1 MLEIKNLHASVE
13 DKEILKGINLKI
25 NKGEIHVI
33 MGPNGSG
40 KSTLTKVIMDH
51 PDYEVTE
58 GEIIFEGQD
67 ISDESTDKRAKLG
80 LFLSFQNP
88 EEVEGVS
95 VENFLRTAQI
105 NLTGEKPKLL
115 EFRRNLNKE
124 LEELEF
130 DKDYANRYLNVG
142 FSGGEKKKSE
152 ILQMK
157 MLDPKLI
164 MLDETDSG
172 LDVDAT
178 KIVSREVEAFLNE
191 EKSAIIITHHSSILE
206 SIKPDYVHIMIDGN
220 LIKTGDASLIDE
232 IERDGYKNYRNSEEV
247 NND

>member
-1 MLEIKNLHASVE
+1 MLEIKDLKAQVE
-13 DKEILKGINLKI
+13 DKEILNGINLKI

-58 GEIIFEGQD
+58 GEIFFEGED
-67 ISDESTDKRAKLG
+67 ISDLSTDKRAKLG
-80 LFLSFQNP
+80 MFLSFQNP
-88 EEVEGVS
+88 EEVEGIS

-115 EFRRNLNKE
+115 EFKRGLKKE
-124 LEELEF
+124 LEDLGF
-130 DKDYANRYLNVG
+130 DSSYAERYLNVG
-142 FSGGEKKKSE
+142 FSGGEKKKNE
-152 ILQMK
+152 ILQIK
-157 MLDPKLI
+157 MLDPKFI

-178 KIVSREVEAFLNE
+178 KTVSSEVENFLNE
-191 EKSAIIITHHSSILE
+191 EKSALIITHHSSILE
-206 SIKPDYVHIMIDGN
+206 SIKPDKVHIMIDGK
-220 LIKTGDASLIDE
+220 IVKTGDSSLISE
-232 IERDGYKNYRNSEEV
+232 IEKDGYKKYRDGELNG
-247 NND
+247 

>member
-247 NND
+247 SND

>member
-13 DKEILKGINLKI
+13 DKEILKGIDLKI
-25 NKGEIHVI
+25 NAGEVHVI

-58 GEIIFEGQD
+58 GEIYFDGEE
-67 ISDESTDKRAKLG
+67 ISEESTDKRAKMG
-80 LFLSFQNP
+80 MFLSFQNP

-95 VENFLRTAQI
+95 VENFLRTAMT
-105 NLTGEKPKLL
+105 NLKDEKVKLL
-115 EFRRNLNKE
+115 EFRRNLKSQ
-124 LEELEF
+124 LEELGF
-130 DKDYANRYLNVG
+130 DKEYAERYLNVG
-142 FSGGEKKKSE
+142 FSGGEKKKNE

-157 MLDPKLI
+157 VLDPKFI

-178 KIVSREVEAFLNE
+178 KIVSKEVRSFINE
-191 EKSAIIITHHSSILE
+191 SKAALIITHHSSILE
-206 SIKPDYVHIMIDGN
+206 SIEPDYVHVMIEGK
-220 LIKTGDASLIDE
+220 IVKTSDKSLIED
-232 IERDGYKNYRNSEEV
+232 IERDGYKKIREEV
-247 NND
+247 MNG

>member
-1 MLEIKNLHASVE
+1 MLEIKNLHANVE
-13 DKEILKGINLKI
+13 DKEILKGIDLTI

-58 GEIIFEGQD
+58 GEIIFEGED

-95 VENFLRTAQI
+95 VENFLRTAMS
-105 NLTGEKPKLL
+105 NLKDEKVKLL

-124 LEELEF
+124 LEDIGF
-130 DKDYANRYLNVG
+130 DKEYAERYLNVG
-142 FSGGEKKKSE
+142 FSGGEKKKNE

-157 MLDPKLI
+157 VLNPKFI

-178 KIVSREVEAFLNE
+178 KVVSKEVKEYLDEDKAAL
-191 EKSAIIITHHSSILE
+191 IITHHSSILE
-206 SIKPDYVHIMIDGN
+206 YIKPDYVHIMLEGKIV
-220 LIKTGDASLIDE
+220 KSSDASLIDE
-232 IERDGYKNYRNSEEV
+232 IERDGYSKIREEV
-247 NND
+247 LNG

>member
-13 DKEILKGINLKI
+13 DREILKGINLKI

-115 EFRRNLNKE
+115 EFRKNLNKE

>member
-13 DKEILKGINLKI
+13 GKEILKGINLTI
-25 NKGEIHVI
+25 NKGEIHVV

-58 GEIIFEGQD
+58 GEIYFEGQD
-67 ISDESTDKRAKLG
+67 ISEESTDKRAKLG
-80 LFLSFQNP
+80 MFLSFQNP

-95 VENFLRTAQI
+95 VENFLRTAMS
-105 NLTGEKPKLL
+105 NLKDEKVKLL

-124 LEELEF
+124 LEDIGF
-130 DKDYANRYLNVG
+130 DKEYAERYLNVG
-142 FSGGEKKKSE
+142 FSGGEKKKNE

-157 MLDPKLI
+157 VLNPKFI

-178 KIVSREVEAFLNE
+178 KVVSKEVKEYLDEDKAAL
-191 EKSAIIITHHSSILE
+191 IITHHSSILE
-206 SIKPDYVHIMIDGN
+206 YIKPDYVHIMLEGKIV
-220 LIKTGDASLIDE
+220 KSSDASLIDE
-232 IERDGYKNYRNSEEV
+232 IERDGYSKIREEV
-247 NND
+247 LNG

>member
-13 DKEILKGINLKI
+13 DREILKGINLKI

>member
-13 DKEILKGINLKI
+13 GKEILKGINLNI
-25 NKGEIHVI
+25 NKGEIHVV

-58 GEIIFEGQD
+58 GEIYFEGQD
-67 ISDESTDKRAKLG
+67 ISEESTDKRAKLG
-80 LFLSFQNP
+80 MFLSFQNP

-95 VENFLRTAQI
+95 VENFLRTAMS
-105 NLTGEKPKLL
+105 NLKDEKVKLL

-124 LEELEF
+124 LEDIGF
-130 DKDYANRYLNVG
+130 DKEYAERYLNVG
-142 FSGGEKKKSE
+142 FSGGEKKKNE

-157 MLDPKLI
+157 VLNPKFI

-178 KIVSREVEAFLNE
+178 KVVSKEVKEYLDEDKAAL
-191 EKSAIIITHHSSILE
+191 IITHHSSILE
-206 SIKPDYVHIMIDGN
+206 YIKPDYVHIMLEGKIV
-220 LIKTGDASLIDE
+220 KSSDASLIDE
-232 IERDGYKNYRNSEEV
+232 IERDGYSKIREEV
-247 NND
+247 LNG

>member
-1 MLEIKNLHASVE
+1 MLEIRNLHAQVE
-13 DKEILKGINLKI
+13 DKEILKGLDLTI
-25 NKGEIHVI
+25 NKGEVHVI

-58 GEIIFEGQD
+58 GEMFFEGED
-67 ISDESTDKRAKLG
+67 ISELSTDKRAKLG
-80 LFLSFQNP
+80 MFLSFQNP

-115 EFRRNLNKE
+115 EFKRGLKKE
-124 LEELEF
+124 LADIGF
-130 DKDYANRYLNVG
+130 DESYAERYLNVG
-142 FSGGEKKKSE
+142 FSGGEKKKNE

-157 MLDPKLI
+157 MLKPKFI

-178 KIVSREVEAFLNE
+178 KTVSGEVESYLDS
-191 EKSAIIITHHSSILE
+191 EKSALIITHHSSILE
-206 SIKPDYVHIMIDGN
+206 SIKPDKVHIMIEGK
-220 LIKTGDASLIDE
+220 IVKTGDASLIQE
-232 IERDGYKNYRNSEEV
+232 IETDGYKRYRDEV
-247 NND
+247 ENG

>member
-1 MLEIKNLHASVE
+1 MLEIKNLHAKVE
-13 DKEILKGINLKI
+13 DKEILKGIDLKI
-25 NKGEIHVI
+25 GKGEVHVI

-51 PDYEVTE
+51 PDYEVTK
-58 GEIIFEGQD
+58 GEIIFEGED
-67 ISDESTDKRAKLG
+67 ISDQSTDKRAKLG

-105 NLTGEKPKLL
+105 NLTGQKPKLL
-115 EFRRNLNKE
+115 EFRRKLNRE
-124 LEELEF
+124 LEDLEF

-157 MLDPKLI
+157 ILDPKLI

-178 KIVSREVEAFLNE
+178 KIVSREVQIFLTK
-191 EKSAIIITHHSSILE
+191 EKSALIITHHSSILD
-206 SIKPDYVHIMIDGN
+206 SIVPTFVHIMIEGK
-220 LIKTGDASLIDE
+220 IVKTGDSSLIDE
-232 IERDGYKNYRNSEEV
+232 IEKDGYKNYRNSEEV
-247 NND
+247 NNG